1 MIKRKPMNLNYQPN
15 RIEKSEAHKGTLI
28 DYLKS
33 MEGKEF
39 IITFDFGQEAGHG
52 KKRK

>member
-1 MIKRKPMNLNYQPN
+1 MIEKKPMNLNYQQSQ
-15 RIEKSEAHKGTLI
+15 IEKSSAKKGTLI
-28 DYLKS
+28 DYLKT

-39 IITFDFGQEAGHG
+39 IIAFDFGQGAEHG